1 MDDDH
6 CYSRSSFSGAS
17 YSESM
22 ESVFVADSKI
32 EINAE
37 LSKSQ
42 QNLIK
47 EECPLE
53 NPLEET
59 GQNNAEIW
67 LEVHSEAQKKRCR

>member
-1 MDDDH
+1 
-6 CYSRSSFSGAS
+6 
-17 YSESM
+17 M

-53 NPLEET
+53 NPLEEI
-59 GQNNAEIW
+59 GQNNAGPY
-67 LEVHSEAQKKRCR
+67 

>member
-1 MDDDH
+1 
-6 CYSRSSFSGAS
+6 
-17 YSESM
+17 M

-59 GQNNAEIW
+59 GQNNAGPYW
-67 LEVHSEAQKKRCR
+67 LFALHWTIINPKKFRNFMSNLIFYEDF